1 MSILYRGETIDK
13 HVVHAFE
20 TVVIEWAHQIQDVLK
35 QKSDQQL
42 VQGLHPDPMVELEF
56 WKDRCANMEYIY
68 EQVSRLRNLMTNC
81 YIVSSVSFRH
91 FLLTFQT
98 LHN

>member
-1 MSILYRGETIDK
+1 MVILSRHYACYVILLRGETVDK

-42 VQGLHPDPMVELEF
+42 VQGLHPDPLVELEF

-68 EQVSRLRNLMTNC
+68 EQVHC
-81 YIVSSVSFRH
+81 ISV
-91 FLLTFQT
+91 
-98 LHN
+98 N